1 MTAADYRHLLSP
13 GRIGP
18 LELRNRIVLAPMGSF
33 LAGEDGHITERHR
46 RFYEERAR
54 GGAGL
59 VTTEVVAVDYP
70 RGAAMMRQLG
80 LSDDVF
86 LPGLRD
92 LVERVHAH
100 GAKISVQ
107 LQHAG
112 KVATRDLVEGRPLSV
127 PSRGVVA
134 MEGVLNDL
142 TAAEVTAITSGYGK
156 VDPNNMFR
164 ELDEPGRSAGHAALS
179 QL

>member
-1 MTAADYRHLLSP
+1 MSAAKFPHLLSP

-18 LELRNRIVLAPMGSF
+18 MELRNRIILAPMGSY
-33 LAGEDGHITERHR
+33 LAGLDGHITERHK

-59 VTTEVVAVDYP
+59 ITTEVVAVDWP
-70 RGAAMMRQLG
+70 RGAAMVNQLG
-80 LSDDVF
+80 LSDDSF
-86 LPGLRD
+86 IPGLRD
-92 LVERVHAH
+92 LTDRVHAL

-112 KVATRDLVEGRPLSV
+112 KVATKDLTEGRPLSV
-127 PSRGVVA
+127 PSLNVVA

-142 TAAEVTAITSGYGK
+142 TADETAAII
-156 VDPNNMFR
+156 
-164 ELDEPGRSAGHAALS
+164 
-179 QL
+179 